1 MTQNT
6 IASDSDLQYLRNT
19 GTGVVL
25 DAETRLGINASTKTL
40 LPIQRFGD
48 APHIAGPVT
57 TVRFLPKR
65 SSEKPLTS
73 MYEIMQNSGAG
84 SVIVVEGHGYSGH
97 LFGGNM
103 AHMGIQTG
111 VEAVLLD
118 SGYRDYQ
125 EILSYGLNLFS
136 SKKETVYPAVGSL
149 LISELDVPINFDGV
163 QVRPGD
169 IAIGDDDGVI
179 FIPQESY
186 TEVMANVRDMAQLEE
201 EMERLIREKQPGHKI
216 RELLATKKNRK
227 V

>member
-1 MTQNT
+1 MTQKT

-25 DAETRLGINASTKTL
+25 DAEIRLGINGSTKTL
-40 LPIQRFGD
+40 LPIQKFGD

-65 SSEKPLTS
+65 GSEKPLTS

-111 VEAVLLD
+111 VEAGEFKETD
-118 SGYRDYQ
+118 SHLT
-125 EILSYGLNLFS
+125 ILSFFFALLQYSVSRFVAS
-136 SKKETVYPAVGSL
+136 SETPKEEADQRFIDN
-149 LISELDVPINFDGV
+149 LISVYVTSLKAPAASDA
-163 QVRPGD
+163 
-169 IAIGDDDGVI
+169 AIV
-179 FIPQESY
+179 
-186 TEVMANVRDMAQLEE
+186 
-201 EMERLIREKQPGHKI
+201 
-216 RELLATKKNRK
+216 
-227 V
+227 